1 MFNQIIGHNK
11 NIELLQNILRAN
23 KVSNAYL
30 FAGPPNIGKEFV
42 AVNFAKA
49 LNCLEGSVRHFPYAD
64 ACDRCISCRKID
76 DSNHPDVRIIRP
88 EGAWMKIDQIRQL
101 QRQISRRPMEGR
113 YKVYILTDVERMNL
127 PAANSFFKTLEEPPG
142 ASVLILLTS
151 NYSALLLTIRSR
163 CQLVRFFPIPP
174 TVLQNQLIEK
184 LQLTE
189 TKAKQITLLSGGK
202 VGKALKLAKEENINP
217 ALERSEGTETTI
229 PNILKRPQL
238 IEIFKI
244 TENLNNQPESLDI
257 LLTWFRDILLVK
269 QGCNAEMLTYPDK
282 FNELAQLA
290 SGYSRI
296 QIQDAIKTIMETK
309 NLLQR
314 NINSTLAL
322 EVMALKLIRL

>member
-49 LNCLEGSVRHFPYAD
+49 LNCLEGSVHHFPYAD

-127 PAANSFFKTLEEPPG
+127 PAANSFLKTLEEPPG

-184 LQLTE
+184 LKLTE

-202 VGKALKLAKEENINP
+202 VGKALELAKEENIN
-217 ALERSEGTETTI
+217 TETTI

-282 FNELAQLA
+282 FNELVQLA

-314 NINSTLAL
+314 NVNSTLAL

>member
-11 NIELLQNILRAN
+11 NIELLQNILRTN

-49 LNCLEGSVRHFPYAD
+49 LNCVEGSVRHFPYAD

-76 DSNHPDVRIIRP
+76 DSNHPDVWIIRP
-88 EGAWMKIDQIRQL
+88 EGAWMKIDQIRRL

-127 PAANSFFKTLEEPPG
+127 PAANSFLKTLEEPPG

-163 CQLVRFFPIPP
+163 CQLVRFFLIPP

-184 LQLTE
+184 LKLTE

-202 VGKALKLAKEENINP
+202 VGKALELAKEENIN
-217 ALERSEGTETTI
+217 TETTI

-314 NINSTLAL
+314 NVNSTLAL

>member
-11 NIELLQNILRAN
+11 NIELLQNILRTN

-49 LNCLEGSVRHFPYAD
+49 LNCLESEAD

-88 EGAWMKIDQIRQL
+88 EGAWMKIDQIRRL

-127 PAANSFFKTLEEPPG
+127 PAANSFLKTLEEPPG
-142 ASVLILLTS
+142 ASVLVLLTS

-184 LQLTE
+184 LKLTE
-189 TKAKQITLLSGGK
+189 TKAKQITLLSSGK
-202 VGKALKLAKEENINP
+202 VGKALELAKEENIN
-217 ALERSEGTETTI
+217 TETTI

-244 TENLNNQPESLDI
+244 TEDLNNQPESLDI

-322 EVMALKLIRL
+322 EVMVLKLVRFFHIGGP

>member
-49 LNCLEGSVRHFPYAD
+49 LNCLEGSVHHFPYAD

-127 PAANSFFKTLEEPPG
+127 PAANSFLKTLEEPPG

-184 LQLTE
+184 LKLTE

-202 VGKALKLAKEENINP
+202 VGKALELAKEENIN
-217 ALERSEGTETTI
+217 TETTI

-314 NINSTLAL
+314 NVNSTLAL

>member
-1 MFNQIIGHNK
+1 MFTQVIGHHK
-11 NIELLQNILRAN
+11 NIELLQNILRTN
-23 KVSNAYL
+23 KVANAYL

-49 LNCLEGSVRHFPYAD
+49 LNCLESEPD

-76 DSNHPDVRIIRP
+76 DSNHPDVQIIRP
-88 EGAWMKIDQIRQL
+88 EGAWMKIDQIRGL

-127 PAANSFFKTLEEPPG
+127 PAANSFLKTLEEPPG

-151 NYSALLLTIRSR
+151 NYNALLPTIRSR
-163 CQLVRFFPIPP
+163 CQLIRFFLTPP
-174 TVLQNQLIEK
+174 TVLQNQLVEK
-184 LQLTE
+184 LKLTE

-202 VGKALKLAKEENINP
+202 VGKALELAKKEDIN
-217 ALERSEGTETTI
+217 TESTI
-229 PNILKRPQL
+229 PDILKRPQL

-244 TENLNNQPESLDI
+244 AEDLNNQPESLDI
-257 LLTWFRDILLVK
+257 LLTWLRDILLVK
-269 QGCNAEMLTYPDK
+269 QGCNAEILTYPDK
-282 FNELAQLA
+282 FSELAQLA
-290 SGYSRI
+290 SSYSRI
-296 QIQDAIKTIMETK
+296 QIQGAIKDIMETK

-322 EVMALKLIRL
+322 EVMVLKLVCQMRET

>member
-1 MFNQIIGHNK
+1 MFSQVIGHHK
-11 NIELLQNILRAN
+11 NIELLQNILRTN
-23 KVSNAYL
+23 KVANAYL

-49 LNCLEGSVRHFPYAD
+49 LNCVEGSGGHFPYAD

-88 EGAWMKIDQIRQL
+88 EGAWMKIDQIRGL

-127 PAANSFFKTLEEPPG
+127 PAANSFLKTLEEPPG

-151 NYSALLLTIRSR
+151 NYNALLPTIRSR
-163 CQLVRFFPIPP
+163 CQLVRFFLTPP
-174 TVLQNQLIEK
+174 TVLQNQLVEK
-184 LQLTE
+184 LKLTE
-189 TKAKQITLLSGGK
+189 TKARQITLLSGGK
-202 VGKALKLAKEENINP
+202 VGKALKLAQEEDIN
-217 ALERSEGTETTI
+217 SEAII
-229 PNILKRPQL
+229 PDILKRPQL
-238 IEIFKI
+238 IGIFKI
-244 TENLNNQPESLDI
+244 AEDLNNQPESLDI
-257 LLTWFRDILLVK
+257 LLTWLRDILLVK
-269 QGCNAEMLTYPDK
+269 QSCNAEILTYPDK
-282 FNELAQLA
+282 FSELARLA

-322 EVMALKLIRL
+322 EVMALRLIRHS

>member
-127 PAANSFFKTLEEPPG
+127 PAANSFLKTLEEPPG

-184 LQLTE
+184 LKLTE
-189 TKAKQITLLSGGK
+189 TKAKQITLLSSGK
-202 VGKALKLAKEENINP
+202 VGKALELAKEENIN
-217 ALERSEGTETTI
+217 TETTI

-244 TENLNNQPESLDI
+244 TEDLNNQPESLDI

-322 EVMALKLIRL
+322 EVMVLKLVRFFHIGGP